1 MIFICYIL
9 ATNITLI
16 KEHSLFD
23 YYFLSLLLST
33 ALSLPLHIN
42 KYDTFKKKYCRNA
55 DYIPCCLYNAF

>member
-33 ALSLPLHIN
+33 TLSLPLHIN
-42 KYDTFKKKYCRNA
+42 KYDTFKKVLQECR
-55 DYIPCCLYNAF
+55 LYSVLPI